1 MIFPPQPRGSPDALS
16 LPEPYDGPVVPT
28 EGNGALLQE
37 TPISNF
43 APGSHQLINVV
54 IADGRPIF
62 RDGLRR
68 LLQTEPCLR
77 IVGETGT
84 GVDAATLVRDFR
96 PDILLVDFE
105 PQTTFEMLKTL
116 GESGE
121 AVRTIILAESVDGAD
136 LTRALELGARGLV
149 FRDSAADVLFK
160 SIYSVL
166 AGQYWIASDSVVDAP
181 AGLRK
186 LEVELR
192 SRRLFG
198 LTPRE
203 LEIVRMVV
211 CAFTNKEIGEKL
223 AIGENTVKSHLTHI
237 FNKVGAS
244 SRIELALFAA
254 HHCLLDGE

>member
-1 MIFPPQPRGSPDALS
+1 MID
-16 LPEPYDGPVVPT
+16 
-28 EGNGALLQE
+28 
-37 TPISNF
+37 
-43 APGSHQLINVV
+43 VV
-54 IADGRPIF
+54 IADSRPMF

-68 LLQTEPCLR
+68 LLQTEPCFR
-77 IVGETGT
+77 IVGETGP
-84 GVDAATLVRDFR
+84 GSDVAALVRDLR

-105 PQTTFEMLKTL
+105 GQRTFEMLTTL
-116 GESGE
+116 AASGQT
-121 AVRTIILAESVDGAD
+121 VHTIILAEHVDDAD
-136 LTRALELGARGLV
+136 LTRVLELGARGLV
-149 FRDSAADVLFK
+149 LRDSAADVLFK
-160 SIYSVL
+160 SIHAVL

-192 SRRLFG
+192 RRRVFG

-211 CAFTNKEIGEKL
+211 GGSTNKEIAEKL

-244 SRIELALFAA
+244 SRIELALFAE
-254 HHCLLDGE
+254 HHRLLDRGGHAA

>member
-1 MIFPPQPRGSPDALS
+1 MPALVALATMI
-16 LPEPYDGPVVPT
+16 T
-28 EGNGALLQE
+28 EVDEALLQE
-37 TPISNF
+37 TPPTAAASSWF

-77 IVGETGT
+77 IVGETSPGF
-84 GVDAATLVRDFR
+84 DAATLVHHLR
-96 PDILLVDFE
+96 PDVLLVDFA
-105 PQTTFEMLKTL
+105 PQTTFETLKTL
-116 GESGE
+116 SEAGES
-121 AVRTIILAESVDGAD
+121 VRTIILAECMDGAD
-136 LTRALELGARGLV
+136 LAKALVLGAKGLV
-149 FRDSAADVLFK
+149 LRDSAADVLFK
-160 SIYSVL
+160 SIRCVL
-166 AGQYWIASDSVVDAP
+166 SGQYWIASDSAADAT

-186 LEVELR
+186 LEAELR
-192 SRRLFG
+192 QRRAFG

-211 CAFTNKEIGEKL
+211 GGSTNKEIGEKL

-244 SRIELALFAA
+244 SRIELALFAK
-254 HHCLLDGE
+254 HHRLLDSAHEA